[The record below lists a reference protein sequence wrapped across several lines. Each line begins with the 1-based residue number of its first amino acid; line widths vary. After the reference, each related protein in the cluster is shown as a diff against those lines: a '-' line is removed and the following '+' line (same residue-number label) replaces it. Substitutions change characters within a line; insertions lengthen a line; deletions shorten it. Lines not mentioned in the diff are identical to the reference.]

1 MEDNQNQ
8 AAEQPQ
14 VDNTPE
20 SVFANFFGKS
30 QPKEEQASE
39 TEQSSL
45 KETEETPEQ
54 EAQESQESVTQST
67 QSESE
72 SKEEESDTQEKP
84 EKTLA
89 DTAKEEE
96 GVHTETP
103 EEKKEEIEAF
113 DFREWLSENQD
124 NLWLYTT
131 DLSEVDVNDD
141 DTAKELLEMSF
152 SDEGMS
158 DAEVSLYLRRKYDE
172 VFGDDPDPSSDE
184 YRLQMIEI
192 RKESKKYLSQLK
204 ETQSNLP
211 DLPTPANNKA
221 SETDEDTLNKAVQAE
236 IDKRVEQYNKQQSD
250 ALQQQVEQLTKLAED
265 ITKSYDKLNFT
276 IDDNSS
282 VEYEVTPEDK
292 KGFTEF
298 LKGYQTY
305 FDKTYASEDGGVKKE
320 QLFQMYIK
328 EKKFDELLKIA
339 KRIGSSEGRE
349 DLVEKDL
356 KNAKPS
362 AKSGSGSTPQI
373 TGNSKSD
380 MLAKALLGGKL

>member
-14 VDNTPE
+14 VDNNPE

-45 KETEETPEQ
+45 TETEETPEQ

-72 SKEEESDTQEKP
+72 GNEEESNNQENS

-89 DTAKEEE
+89 DSTATEEE
-96 GVHTETP
+96 QAPAEEQQTE
-103 EEKKEEIEAF
+103 EEAEAF
-113 DFREWLSENQD
+113 DFKQWLSDNED

-131 DLSEVDVNDD
+131 DLAEVDPNDD

-152 SDEGMS
+152 SDDGMS
-158 DAEVSLYLRRKYDE
+158 DAEISLYLRRKYDE
-172 VFGDDPDPSSDE
+172 VFGEDADPNSDE
-184 YRLQMIEI
+184 YRLQMIDI

-204 ETQSNLP
+204 EKQSNLP
-211 DLPTPANNKA
+211 DLPSANKN
-221 SETDEDTLNKAVQAE
+221 SETDGDTLNKAVQAE
-236 IDKRVEQYNKQQSD
+236 IDKRVEQYQQQQQEALKQQSD
-250 ALQQQVEQLTKLAED
+250 NLSKLAGE
-265 ITKSYDKLNFT
+265 ITKSYDKLTFS
-276 IDDNSS
+276 IDDNSG

-292 KGFTEF
+292 QGFKEF
-298 LKGYQTY
+298 LMGYQTY
-305 FDKTYASEDGGVKKE
+305 FDKTYASEDGGVQKE
-320 QLFQMYIK
+320 QLFKMYIK